1 MATVLS
7 LEHSTVAFPMATALS
22 PSAGAAHDN
31 GAEHKKQKSIEKQLR
46 WYEVELWEGVW
57 WHQVS
62 LWRAVS

>member
-1 MATVLS
+1 MATALS

-22 PSAGAAHDN
+22 PSAAAAHGDD
-31 GAEHKKQKSIEKQLR
+31 AEHMKKIEEQLR

-57 WHQVS
+57 WHQLS